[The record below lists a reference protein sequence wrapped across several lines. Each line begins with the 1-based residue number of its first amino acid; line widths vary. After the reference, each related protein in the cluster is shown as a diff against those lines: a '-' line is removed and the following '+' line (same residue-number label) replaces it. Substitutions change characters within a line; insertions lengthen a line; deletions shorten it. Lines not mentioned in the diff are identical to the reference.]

1 MMKYQA
7 FCLAALC
14 TAAYADPNPSPSSQ
28 LSAVP
33 PVPPSLSLELEP
45 SSHAALIP
53 SRTPLFPPS
62 QSHMTSSASQPTI
75 GSSPYKK
82 MRHLLQTP
90 APTDSPSAPP
100 SKSSEP
106 SKSLEPSNEP
116 SASPSKS
123 SEPSASPSK
132 SSEPSNEPSASPS
145 TISPTSEPTLIPT
158 TEQPT
163 GNPTVAPTLNPT
175 TEQPTMNPTTP

>member
-1 MMKYQA
+1 MKYQA

-33 PVPPSLSLELEP
+33 PVPPSVSLELEP

-62 QSHMTSSASQPTI
+62 QSHMTSSASEPTI

-82 MRHLLQTP
+82 MRHLQQTP

-106 SKSLEPSNEP
+106 STSPL
-116 SASPSKS
+116 SAPTPSPSPRPS
-123 SEPSASPSK
+123 SVTLPQKKVTFPTVTPTDRPS
-132 SSEPSNEPSASPS
+132 SAPVTFKPTVNP
-145 TISPTSEPTLIPT
+145 TISPTVSS
-158 TEQPT
+158 
-163 GNPTVAPTLNPT
+163 
-175 TEQPTMNPTTP
+175 